1 MFAETNLSMTHT
13 RKALALALTA
23 IVGITG
29 CHKNEINP
37 TKATIATPAKPKTF
51 SVTATL
57 TLAAPIAEAKFYKL
71 FTGYDS
77 GDDFEAS
84 GVKVVG
90 NYFYAIFDNRYKI
103 GKVLNTLP
111 INSNSNSLLSSGSGS
126 SNFEAI
132 TYDNYGTPNFYVA
145 DENESHNG
153 AYSPKIYEY
162 DADMN
167 LQSTTW
173 APYSFTSANSNK
185 GFEGLVWVRRNN
197 TDYLLG
203 LCEGTGVIVV
213 MVQDGNNWDLVS
225 TFNMPTGTGMTD
237 FSDIDISSTGRVA
250 VTSQESSKVWI
261 GQLSSTSWAFT
272 DGGIVYNFPTGDA
285 NGNVGAGSNVLYANV
300 EGVSFITDTKIVCTS
315 DKVKSDQPSYQSYKD
330 QSIHIFNLP
339 Q

>member
-1 MFAETNLSMTHT
+1 MSQT
-13 RKALALALTA
+13 RKTVAIAMTAMVAALSS
-23 IVGITG
+23 
-29 CHKNEINP
+29 CHKNDVLP
-37 TKATIATPAKPKTF
+37 TKAAATVNPVTPSKTF
-51 SVTATL
+51 SVNATL
-57 TLAAPIAEAKFYKL
+57 TLGAPIAEAKFYKL

-90 NYFYAIFDNRYKI
+90 NYFYAVFDNRLKI
-103 GKVLNTLP
+103 GKVLNSLP
-111 INSNSNSLLSSGSGS
+111 INSNSNSLVSSGSGN
-126 SNFEAI
+126 SNFEGI
-132 TYDNYGTPNFYVA
+132 TYDNYSTPNFYVV

-162 DADMN
+162 DASMN
-167 LQSTTW
+167 LQSTAW
-173 APYSFTSANSNK
+173 APYSFSAANSNK

-213 MVQDGNNWDLVS
+213 MQQDGNNWDLVT

-237 FSDIDISSTGRVA
+237 FSDIDISASGRVG
-250 VTSQESSKVWI
+250 VTSQESSKLWI
-261 GQLSSTSWAFT
+261 GQLSTTSWGFT
-272 DGGIVYNFPTGDA
+272 DGGVVYNFPTGDA
-285 NGNVGAGSNVLYANV
+285 NGNVGAGSDVLYGNV
-300 EGVSFITDTKIVCTS
+300 EGVSFITDTKVVCTS
-315 DKVKSDQPSYQSYKD
+315 DKAKSSQPSYQTIKD